1 MNEVS
6 VAERWLMSSLRFLC
20 FLFHLQFD
28 SIYDTKKAT
37 EKTINGPTMFTYDP
51 KKTSLHVRR

>member
-37 EKTINGPTMFTYDP
+37 GKNSQWSYYVHM
-51 KKTSLHVRR
+51 

>member
-37 EKTINGPTMFTYDP
+37 EKNSQWSYCVHM
-51 KKTSLHVRR
+51 